1 MRDSAIRLQ
10 DKTILLIG
18 PFNGVTQALLRTLT
32 ELGADI
38 AFVNDQT
45 PMATKYCD
53 GVNEAREVRPEF
65 GRAAHFSLALRN
77 EGDVREALGRVAE
90 GIGRMDVLIDASPL
104 AWTSNSDVAHAL
116 SFSGVIAAGLA
127 PFFQARQRGRII
139 YLFEDDCLSSVGVEK
154 FESSYQENLC
164 EHITLSAVSL
174 REQSVT
180 VNGVSLGVTE
190 DFILRHFPKSGSI
203 KKSLVELQGKRPGTK
218 LLENM
223 DIASCMAYLASSSS
237 GSLTGQVL
245 RLTHGM

>member
-18 PFNGVTQALLRTLT
+18 PFNGITQALLRTMT
-32 ELGADI
+32 ELGADV
-38 AFVNDQT
+38 AFVNDQS
-45 PMATKYCD
+45 PLAYKYCD

-65 GRAAHFSLALRN
+65 GRAAHFPLALKN

-104 AWTSNSDVAHAL
+104 SWTSTSDIAHAL

-139 YLFEDDCLSSVGVEK
+139 YLFEDSCLSSMGVEK
-154 FESSYQENLC
+154 FVSTYQEDLC
-164 EHITLSAVSL
+164 EHITLSSVAAK
-174 REQSVT
+174 EQSVT

-203 KKSLVELQGKRPGTK
+203 KKSLIELQAKRPGLK

-223 DIASCMAYLASSSS
+223 DIASCLAYIASNSA